1 MPSLFDSAAHK
12 DPHKTKKVEYKKSAG
27 GYKKGG
33 KVKAVKTPKAKTLGN
48 FVSSGAP
55 IVKPTTARGS
65 GAARRQL
72 FRKNG

>member
-1 MPSLFDSAAHK
+1 MPSKYDS
-12 DPHKTKKVEYKKSAG
+12 TKASPKSSKKLDYP

-33 KVKAVKTPKAKTLGN
+33 KVYKPKKSKSMGTFA
-48 FVSSGAP
+48 SSGAP

-65 GAARRQL
+65 GAARKQL

>member
-1 MPSLFDSAAHK
+1 MPSKYDS
-12 DPHKTKKVEYKKSAG
+12 TKASPKSSKKLDYP

-33 KVKAVKTPKAKTLGN
+33 KVFA
-48 FVSSGAP
+48 SSGAP

>member
-1 MPSLFDSAAHK
+1 MPSYFDSAAHK
-12 DPHKTKKVEYKKSAG
+12 SPHKSKKVAY
-27 GYKKGG
+27 KGG
-33 KVKAVKTPKAKTLGN
+33 GQIKAVKTSKAKTMGN

-55 IVKPTTARGS
+55 IVKPTAARGS

>member
-1 MPSLFDSAAHK
+1 MR
-12 DPHKTKKVEYKKSAG
+12 KKSKGYKAG
-27 GYKKGG
+27 GKMKAKGYAKGG
-33 KVKAVKTPKAKTLGN
+33 KVYKPKKSKSTGTFA
-48 FVSSGAP
+48 SSGAP

>member
-1 MPSLFDSAAHK
+1 MPSYFDSVAHK
-12 DPHKTKKVEYKKSAG
+12 APHKSKKVA
-27 GYKKGG
+27 YKKGG
-33 KVKAVKTPKAKTLGN
+33 KVKAAKTLGN

>member
-33 KVKAVKTPKAKTLGN
+33 KVKAAKTLGN